1 MLGAVPAT
9 LYRWFLGALGHWS
22 RRHKH
27 HEPKRPDAAFKSGFG
42 PAPNFADVDAIA
54 TRLGEV
60 YRGIGVLC
68 GLLGFSVIV
77 LALLPHAT
85 RMANVK
91 GWLEGIKVGEI
102 VLMSAIGLLITY
114 TRASGMKDRWIL
126 TRIFAEELRYA
137 PLARCIAEAKL
148 AAPASLR
155 RLQAE
160 VRLLLSDDGNSQL
173 LYHRRKSEQYERIEW
188 LTGVITWVFYAVA
201 FATALV
207 VASIALWKLLRP
219 EEPNVAGQPSLTVLV
234 LVGMPA
240 AVAILHGVVAFLRL
254 PQLTSQHDLA
264 VTELEALRDLM
275 LTLSEDE
282 SDRTP
287 WIRLSEQ
294 LLEILTRGD
303 TAWVGIAH
311 HQVIQPV

>member
-1 MLGAVPAT
+1 MLGAIPAT
-9 LYRWFLGALGHWS
+9 LYRWFLSALGHWS
-22 RRHKH
+22 RSHKH
-27 HEPKRPDAAFKSGFG
+27 HEPKRPDEAFKSAFG
-42 PAPNFADVDAIA
+42 PSPDFATVDSIA

-68 GLLGFSVIV
+68 GLLGFCVIV

-85 RMANVK
+85 KVANAK

-102 VLMSAIGLLITY
+102 VLMAAIGLLITY

-137 PLARCIAEAKL
+137 PLARFIANAKL
-148 AAPASLR
+148 AEPAGLR

-173 LYHRRKSEQYERIEW
+173 LYHRRKSERYEGIEW
-188 LTGVITWVFYAVA
+188 LTGVITWAFYGAA
-201 FATALV
+201 LSTALV
-207 VASIALWKLLRP
+207 VASMALWDLRH
-219 EEPNVAGQPSLTVLV
+219 AGRNEDGGPSLTVLV

-264 VTELEALRDLM
+264 VAELQVLRDLM
-275 LTLSEDE
+275 LELSEDD

-294 LLEILTRGD
+294 LLEVLTRGD